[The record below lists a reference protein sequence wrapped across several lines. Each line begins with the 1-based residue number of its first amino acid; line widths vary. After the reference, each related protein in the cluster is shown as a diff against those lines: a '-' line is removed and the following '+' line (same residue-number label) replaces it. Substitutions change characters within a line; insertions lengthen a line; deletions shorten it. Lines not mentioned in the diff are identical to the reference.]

1 MKLQQEIGIDVLV
14 HGEFERTD
22 MVEFFGE
29 KLEGFAFT
37 QNGWVQAYGSC
48 CEKPPV
54 IYGDVAFD
62 KAMTVAETVYAQSQ
76 TV

>member
-1 MKLQQEIGIDVLV
+1 
-14 HGEFERTD
+14 